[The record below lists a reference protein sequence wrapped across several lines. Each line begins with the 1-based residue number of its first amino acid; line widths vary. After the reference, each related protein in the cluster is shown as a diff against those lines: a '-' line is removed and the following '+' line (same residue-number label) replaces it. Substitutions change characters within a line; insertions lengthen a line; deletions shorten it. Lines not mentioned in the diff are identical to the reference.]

1 LLPVLCLCLCGGAP
15 ACAYGARRTARLDTA
30 QLPPT
35 ELTQKLPASGCPGA
49 RLTQPPSEN
58 AQTSDVVCAHVVS
71 GARHVFCARACLIIA
86 RCGHTLIAAQQDV
99 IDDNL

>member
-1 LLPVLCLCLCGGAP
+1 MQRCCLYCACVCAEAAP

-71 GARHVFCARACLIIA
+71 GARHVFCARTCAHLIVA
-86 RCGHTLIAAQQDV
+86 RRRQGLIAAQQD
-99 IDDNL
+99 